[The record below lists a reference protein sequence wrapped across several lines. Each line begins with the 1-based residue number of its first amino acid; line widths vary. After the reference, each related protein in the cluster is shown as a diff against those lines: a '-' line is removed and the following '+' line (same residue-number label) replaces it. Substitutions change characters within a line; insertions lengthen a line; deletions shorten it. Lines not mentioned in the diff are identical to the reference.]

1 MASFLSISLSLSQM
15 RVKQELLKEQV
26 QLEEYGGEVQGVE
39 VSALKGEGLAEL
51 EEALLALAEVSKIK
65 AKYDSQAEVV
75 ILETRVDKGL
85 G

>member
-1 MASFLSISLSLSQM
+1 M